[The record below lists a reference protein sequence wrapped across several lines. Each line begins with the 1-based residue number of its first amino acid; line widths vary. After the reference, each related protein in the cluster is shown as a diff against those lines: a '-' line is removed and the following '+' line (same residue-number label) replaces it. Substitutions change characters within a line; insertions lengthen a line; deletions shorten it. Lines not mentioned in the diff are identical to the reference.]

1 MKKVLSLTILAII
14 VLVGPALSAD
24 DHEYHFIIWCRD
36 ADYTKYWYVAVG
48 ARYDVNMSSWV
59 LTDAARLDGDRI
71 VRLLKVIVHRELLIS
86 VEHVGSIRPE
96 DLIF

>member
-1 MKKVLSLTILAII
+1 MKKIALVMLLTM
-14 VLVGPALSAD
+14 LVFASPALCAD
-24 DHEYHFIIWCRD
+24 DDEYHFIIWCRD